1 VITVRSRATQ
11 RGLTLIE
18 ILIVLAVMGLMVA
31 MVVVGFGTGRAA
43 EISRATT
50 QVANTVRYGFDK
62 ARVNGGYYRLLLN
75 LDNAE
80 FSLQAAEDA
89 MYLPATDRDG
99 EIKEIDQRDL
109 EEQQQRDERAEQS
122 FNRSVQSAAYR
133 GGGTGGAA
141 GDDGGGDTDGGFDAY
156 KPAPRKVPRARPPL
170 FASFETEN
178 ELSTIQPKDGATGT
192 GLASELSK
200 FSKPF
205 KLPEGVKIVYVRT
218 ADDLEPITKGE
229 ASIYFF
235 PRGRTQKAHIQ
246 IASEDGQHEYTIK
259 IEPLTGRVTVVDGLE
274 PLVLPDDP
282 NDEEDDLGREF
293 HRRTF

>member
-1 VITVRSRATQ
+1 MRSPRTQ

-18 ILIVLAVMGLMVA
+18 ILIVLAVMGLMLS
-31 MVVVGFGTGRAA
+31 MLMIGFGAGRSA

-50 QVANTVRYGFDK
+50 QVANTIRYGFDK
-62 ARVNGGYYRLLLN
+62 ARVNGQYFRMV
-75 LDNAE
+75 LDLDSGT

-99 EIKEIDQRDL
+99 KIREIDERDL
-109 EEQQQRDERAEQS
+109 EEQAQRDQRAEQS
-122 FNRSVQSAAYR
+122 FNRSVESAAYR

-141 GDDGGGDTDGGFDAY
+141 DEGGEAESDYDVY
-156 KPAPRKVPRARPPL
+156 KPQARKVPRRKPPL
-170 FASFETEN
+170 FSSFEDEN
-178 ELSTIQPKDGATGT
+178 SLSD
-192 GLASELSK
+192 LA
-200 FSKPF
+200 KPF

-246 IASEDGQHEYTIK
+246 IASEDGKDEYTIK
-259 IEPLTGRVTVVDGLE
+259 LEPLTGRVTVVDGLE
-274 PLVLPDDP
+274 DLTLPDDP
-282 NDEEDDLGREF
+282 TDDEDDLGRE
-293 HRRTF
+293 HQRRTF

>member
-1 VITVRSRATQ
+1 MRTQ
-11 RGLTLIE
+11 RGITLIE

-31 MVVVGFGTGRAA
+31 MLVVGFGAGRNA

-62 ARVNGGYYRLLLN
+62 ARVNGQYYRMV
-75 LDNAE
+75 LDLDSGT

-99 EIKEIDQRDL
+99 KIREIDKSDL
-109 EEQQQRDERAEQS
+109 EEQAQRDQRAEQS

-133 GGGTGGAA
+133 AGGTGGGGGG
-141 GDDGGGDTDGGFDAY
+141 GDDGGDTDGELDVY
-156 KPAPRKVPRARPPL
+156 KPQPRKVPRAKPPL
-170 FASFETEN
+170 FSSFEDEN
-178 ELSTIQPKDGATGT
+178 SL
-192 GLASELSK
+192 SELA
-200 FSKPF
+200 KPF

-218 ADDLEPITKGE
+218 ADDLEPIKKGE
-229 ASIYFF
+229 ASLYFF

-246 IASEDGQHEYTIK
+246 IASDDGQIEYTIK
-259 IEPLTGRVTVVDGLE
+259 VEPLTGRVTVVDGLE
-274 PLVLPDDP
+274 DLVLPDDP
-282 NDEEDDLGREF
+282 NDEEDALGREF

>member
-1 VITVRSRATQ
+1 MRSMRTQ
-11 RGLTLIE
+11 RGITLIE
-18 ILIVLAVMGLMVA
+18 ILIVLAVMGLMVS
-31 MVVVGFGTGRAA
+31 MLVVGFGAGRSA

-62 ARVNGGYYRLLLN
+62 ARVNGQYYRME
-75 LDNAE
+75 LDLDSGT
-80 FSLQAAEDA
+80 FSLQAADEA
-89 MYLPATDRDG
+89 MYLPATNRDG
-99 EIKEIDQRDL
+99 KIREIDERDL
-109 EEQQQRDERAEQS
+109 EEQAQRDLRAEQS

-141 GDDGGGDTDGGFDAY
+141 AGDEGGDTDGELDVY
-156 KPAPRKVPRARPPL
+156 KPQPRKVPRAKPPL
-170 FASFETEN
+170 FSSFEDEN
-178 ELSTIQPKDGATGT
+178 SL
-192 GLASELSK
+192 SELA
-200 FSKPF
+200 KPF

-218 ADDLEPITKGE
+218 ADDLEPITKGK

-259 IEPLTGRVTVVDGLE
+259 VEPLTGRVTVNDGLE
-274 PLVLPDDP
+274 DLVLPDDP
-282 NDEEDDLGREF
+282 NDEEDALGREF